1 MNSTLWLS
9 FLGTVLIICITPGPS
24 VLLATANSM
33 NHGSRKAIGTILG
46 DLSANTLQ
54 ITLSALGLATIV
66 TSSGEVFSFIKWIGV
81 GYLIYMGVMKLIAKP
96 KVGDFQKEKDDKS
109 FFKLY
114 SEGFLM
120 SASNPKAIVFFAALF
135 PLFIDPN
142 LPFTPQVVILG
153 LTFLAIDGTC
163 LSIYVHFASRLK
175 TFLENKQK
183 IHLQNKIVGTLLIL
197 GGIMLSF
204 VKRTGH

>member
-9 FLGTVLIICITPGPS
+9 FLGTVLIICVTPGPS